1 MPRNGQWRLAVLCL
15 TDMVSIGHS
24 QVFDSLAN
32 LAYLVRD
39 RIDPLC
45 LDQETQ
51 DALDSADDLLEQIR
65 QAGSAAGGGDCQPR

>member
-1 MPRNGQWRLAVLCL
+1 MD
-15 TDMVSIGHS
+15 TIGPT
-24 QVFDSLAN
+24 QILNSLAN

-51 DALDSADDLLEQIR
+51 EALESADDLLDLLTVPNSR
-65 QAGSAAGGGDCQPR
+65 ANLASTF

>member
-1 MPRNGQWRLAVLCL
+1 
-15 TDMVSIGHS
+15 MVSIGPN
-24 QVFDSLAN
+24 QIFNSLAN

-51 DALDSADDLLEQIR
+51 EALESAEVLVVTVQQQIPF
-65 QAGSAAGGGDCQPR
+65 SSK

>member
-1 MPRNGQWRLAVLCL
+1 MG
-15 TDMVSIGHS
+15 SIGPN
-24 QVFDSLAN
+24 QIFNSLAN

-51 DALDSADDLLEQIR
+51 EALESADDLLDQIR
-65 QAGSAAGGGDCQPR
+65 QAESGGDDCQPR

>member
-1 MPRNGQWRLAVLCL
+1 MPRIDLSLSVVRCL
-15 TDMVSIGHS
+15 TDVVSIG
-24 QVFDSLAN
+24 QTQTFDSLAN

-51 DALDSADDLLEQIR
+51 EALESAEDLLDQIR
-65 QAGSAAGGGDCQPR
+65 LAGSAAGGDDRQPR

>member
-1 MPRNGQWRLAVLCL
+1 MPRIDLSLSVVRYL
-15 TDMVSIGHS
+15 TDMVSIG
-24 QVFDSLAN
+24 QTQTFDSLAN

-51 DALDSADDLLEQIR
+51 EALESAEDLLDQIK
-65 QAGSAAGGGDCQPR
+65 QAAAGKAG

>member
-1 MPRNGQWRLAVLCL
+1 MD
-15 TDMVSIGHS
+15 TIGPIQIFNS
-24 QVFDSLAN
+24 WAN

-51 DALDSADDLLEQIR
+51 EALKSAEDLLDQMGQVE
-65 QAGSAAGGGDCQPR
+65 SAAGGEDCQLR

>member
-1 MPRNGQWRLAVLCL
+1 MD
-15 TDMVSIGHS
+15 TIGS
-24 QVFDSLAN
+24 AQIFDSLAN

-51 DALDSADDLLEQIR
+51 EALASAESVVLAAQ
-65 QAGSAAGGGDCQPR
+65 QPSSAK

>member
-1 MPRNGQWRLAVLCL
+1 MD
-15 TDMVSIGHS
+15 TIGPT
-24 QVFDSLAN
+24 QLFISLAN

-51 DALDSADDLLEQIR
+51 EALESAEDLLEQVR

>member
-1 MPRNGQWRLAVLCL
+1 MD
-15 TDMVSIGHS
+15 TIGPT
-24 QVFDSLAN
+24 QVFNSLAN

-51 DALDSADDLLEQIR
+51 EALESAEDLLDQIR
-65 QAGSAAGGGDCQPR
+65 KAGSSGRRW

>member
-1 MPRNGQWRLAVLCL
+1 
-15 TDMVSIGHS
+15 MVSIGHS
-24 QVFDSLAN
+24 QDFDSLAN

-51 DALDSADDLLEQIR
+51 EALESAEDLLDQIK
-65 QAGSAAGGGDCQPR
+65 QAAAGKAG

>member
-1 MPRNGQWRLAVLCL
+1 MD
-15 TDMVSIGHS
+15 TIGPT
-24 QVFDSLAN
+24 QIFDSLAN

-51 DALDSADDLLEQIR
+51 EALESVEDLLDQIR
-65 QAGSAAGGGDCQPR
+65 QPRSAVGGGDCQPR

>member
-1 MPRNGQWRLAVLCL
+1 
-15 TDMVSIGHS
+15 MVSIGPT
-24 QVFDSLAN
+24 QIFNSLAN

-51 DALDSADDLLEQIR
+51 EALESAEDLLDQIR
-65 QAGSAAGGGDCQPR
+65 QAGAGGADCLPR

>member
-1 MPRNGQWRLAVLCL
+1 MD
-15 TDMVSIGHS
+15 TIGPT
-24 QVFDSLAN
+24 QVFNSLAN

-51 DALDSADDLLEQIR
+51 EALESAEDLLDQIR
-65 QAGSAAGGGDCQPR
+65 KAGSAVGGGDCQPR